1 MPNSSPGPIAKGTI
15 IENRYK
21 VVRKLGRGGFG
32 RTYLVEDMNRLWY
45 SC

>member
-15 IENRYK
+15 RENRYQ

-32 RTYLVEDMNRLWY
+32 RTYLVEELSEYGLD
-45 SC
+45 